1 MVEYSTH
8 TDVQVIVRSTAIKA
22 VLFFF
27 FALLRFPWI
36 VFFRVHAQV
45 ISLSVI
51 INVMRNKCITYKV
64 NFTTDERGHILS
76 LVQSPIQNLANCSV
90 WRFIANFES
99 AY

>member
-27 FALLRFPWI
+27 FCALTISLDC
-36 VFFRVHAQV
+36 FFRVHAQV

-51 INVMRNKCITYKV
+51 IYVIRNKCITYKV
-64 NFTTDERGHILS
+64 NFTTGERGHILS
-76 LVQSPIQNLANCSV
+76 LV
-90 WRFIANFES
+90 
-99 AY
+99 